1 MDHVFISICAC
12 ARDYV
17 CVCVCVCFV
26 LLLRKYLCLSVC
38 LSMGLSI
45 YACDM
50 TRSNMIRG
58 ERTRVDV
65 VEKLT
70 GEKQKTDQ
78 PKDQPTDGRAHQ
90 VIGKFHIQTNKS
102 I

>member
-1 MDHVFISICAC
+1 MDHVFLFLHVLVIMFVCAC
-12 ARDYV
+12 V
-17 CVCVCVCFV
+17 LCFV

-50 TRSNMIRG
+50 TRSNMIRE

-78 PKDQPTDGRAHQ
+78 PKD
-90 VIGKFHIQTNKS
+90 
-102 I
+102 